1 MRSVTTSSRLTPDL
15 YSLVVSLILLLVC
28 HFIIKKIGLG
38 QYIAND
44 FFSMQNAFSW
54 ECTFKTSGAFSFL
67 PRCVTLL
74 SSYIYQIPI
83 LYLAAI
89 TLILL
94 LKFYFLFK
102 VFEVLAGKATEPA
115 LAICIAA
122 FALLL
127 VSVGGAGRFNLG
139 SGNILVLADIYTRTW
154 AQVFLLAT
162 LYAFVIN
169 RLVLASCLLGLALLL
184 QAVNTTN
191 FAIILGIAYLFSGSP
206 RNLLR
211 LPLLGSPF
219 LIFFAYQYYIAYGIP
234 SFSLDQLYVRDADEA
249 ISTTDW
255 YRYIYSQDP
264 DDLSI
269 LFQFRQGW
277 VSLGYIFLG
286 FVGLFF
292 GSLVEKAGSIRA
304 TLMRPGMAIMIAGYL
319 YIALC
324 AAVEYFQTPIFILKN
339 LIVLQPR
346 RIMYLPQLVAT
357 LYFASYTIEFFFR
370 REHTN
375 GRRWITLVVLY
386 AIFGTLLALSAWD
399 NGAPPS
405 TALLYVAFLISIF
418 TAWFLTSRHNPG
430 ALSRIPI
437 PWALSLLSLL
447 IVSAQTLPHLSAK
460 TLTDFKL
467 LFFTTQPRDYA
478 GYLSVTARLSNQS
491 GQIRNFFDMAAA
503 ISSLP
508 PESGSIITVGIN
520 QQMQKDFSIF
530 AQKGVLGVDPF
541 TAARGGA
548 HYDKSRLVGIAPVL
562 TQTSNLPLDEF
573 IKLGRDKQIRLFEE
587 FARDN
592 IVTSPALVRTMIG
605 TGEPAEYLLFA
616 DSCPDASPKDYI
628 IYANDDYCLYRSSF
642 WPMHKAT
649 TGPPDNG

>member
-1 MRSVTTSSRLTPDL
+1 MKSVTTSSRLTPDL
-15 YSLVVSLILLLVC
+15 YGLVVSLILLLVC
-28 HFIIKKIGLG
+28 HFIVKKIGLG
-38 QYIAND
+38 HYIAND

-54 ECTFKTSGAFSFL
+54 ECTFESNDNFSFL

-83 LYLAAI
+83 LYLSAI
-89 TLILL
+89 ALILF

-127 VSVGGAGRFNLG
+127 LSVGGAGRFILG

-169 RLVLASCLLGLALLL
+169 RLVLASFLLGLALLL
-184 QAVNTTN
+184 QAVNATN
-191 FAIILGIAYLFSGSP
+191 FAIVLGIAYLFSATP
-206 RNLLR
+206 KNLLR

-219 LIFFAYQYYIAYGIP
+219 LIFFAYQYYMVYGIP
-234 SFSLDQLYVRDADEA
+234 SFSLDQLYVRDIDEA
-249 ISTTDW
+249 ISTADW
-255 YRYIYSQDP
+255 YRYIYAQDP

-269 LFQFRQGW
+269 LYQFRQGW

-286 FVGLFF
+286 FVGFF
-292 GSLVEKAGSIRA
+292 LGNLVEKAGSVRA

-324 AAVEYFQTPIFILKN
+324 AAVEYFQMPIFILKH
-339 LIVLQPR
+339 LIVIQPR

-357 LYFASYTIEFFFR
+357 LYFAYYTVEFFSK

-386 AIFGTLLALSAWD
+386 AIFGILLALSAWD
-399 NGAPPS
+399 NGTPPNI
-405 TALLYVAFLISIF
+405 ALLYAAFLISII
-418 TAWFLTSRHNPG
+418 TAWFLVSRHKLE
-430 ALSRIPI
+430 ALSRVSI
-437 PWALSLLSLL
+437 PWALALLSLL
-447 IVSAQTLPHLSAK
+447 IVSGQTLPHLSAK
-460 TLTDFKL
+460 TLADFKL
-467 LFFTTQPRDYA
+467 LFLTTQPRDYA
-478 GYLSVTARLSNQS
+478 GYLSITARLSNQS
-491 GQIRNFFDMAAA
+491 GQIQNFFDMAAA

-508 PESGSIITVGIN
+508 VESGPIVTVGIG
-520 QQMQKDFSIF
+520 QKTQKDFSIF
-530 AQKGVLGVDPF
+530 SQKSVAGVDPF

-548 HYDKSRLVGIAPVL
+548 HYVKSRLVGIAPIL

-573 IKLGRDKQIRLFEE
+573 IKLGREKQIRLFEE
-587 FARDN
+587 FAREN
-592 IVTSPALVRTMIG
+592 IVSSPALVRSMAK
-605 TGEPAEYLLFA
+605 GEPAKYLVFA
-616 DSCPDASPKDYI
+616 DSCPDASPKDHI
-628 IYANDDYCLYRSSF
+628 IYENDHYCLYRSSF
-642 WPMHKAT
+642 LINK
-649 TGPPDNG
+649 